1 MNTGINEHNLRE
13 LAYQIWE
20 AEGCPPGQAERHWQM
35 ALEQAGL
42 QQEASTTGENFLGE
56 TIASENLIQD
66 ERQYGAQNNPFVDEI
81 TQTTMEAEG
90 VNTPQQPLDTQLS
103 ATKGGKRKSGKSK
116 SADAPASQADTLA
129 SQDAGASSRK
139 SSKRK
144 SSENI
149 LV

>member
-1 MNTGINEHNLRE
+1 MNGINEHNLRE

-20 AEGCPPGQAERHWQM
+20 AEGRPPGQAERHWQM

-42 QQEASTTGENFLGE
+42 QQEAYTTGESFLGE
-56 TIASENLIQD
+56 TITSENLVQD
-66 ERQYGAQNNPFVDEI
+66 ERQYATQNNPFADEI

-90 VNTPQQPLDTQLS
+90 MNTPQQPLDTQLPV
-103 ATKGGKRKSGKSK
+103 KGGKRKSSK
-116 SADAPASQADTLA
+116 NKTNDTFA
-129 SQDAGASSRK
+129 SQDTGASPRK
-139 SSKRK
+139 SGKRK

>member
-1 MNTGINEHNLRE
+1 MNTGINEHDLRE

-20 AEGCPPGQAERHWQM
+20 AEGRPAGQAERHWQM

-42 QQEASTTGENFLGE
+42 QRDAFTTGESFLGE
-56 TIASENLIQD
+56 TITSDNLVQD
-66 ERQYGAQNNPFVDEI
+66 ERLYGAQNNPFADEI
-81 TQTTMEAEG
+81 TQTTMAAEG
-90 VNTPQQPLDTQLS
+90 QNTAQQPLDTQLP
-103 ATKGGKRKSGKSK
+103 ATKGGKRKSAKNKSN
-116 SADAPASQADTLA
+116 DTFA
-129 SQDAGASSRK
+129 SQDAGATPRK

>member
-1 MNTGINEHNLRE
+1 MNTGINEHELRE

-35 ALEQAGL
+35 ALEQARL
-42 QQEASTTGENFLGE
+42 QQEASTTGESFLGE
-56 TIASENLIQD
+56 AITSENLIQD

-81 TQTTMEAEG
+81 TQTTMEADG
-90 VNTPQQPLDTQLS
+90 ISTPQQPLDSQLP
-103 ATKGGKRKSGKSK
+103 ATKGGKRSKGAKSK
-116 SADAPASQADTLA
+116 TNDTLA
-129 SQDAGASSRK
+129 SQDAGASPRK
-139 SSKRK
+139 PGKRK